1 MSEIDLDIKASDEKL
16 EALDL
21 FESDSKENVSIIFR
35 LKN

>member
-1 MSEIDLDIKASDEKL
+1 MSQIDLEIKASEKIE
-16 EALDL
+16 EAHVL

>member
-1 MSEIDLDIKASDEKL
+1 MSEIDREIKASDEKL

-21 FESDSKENVSIIFR
+21 FESVSKENVSIIFR